1 MAIAEGTTLILAD
14 QFQGR
19 KLKKHLYIFQYY
31 TPPPQP
37 QKVGAGGREEIHIS
51 LNQECWFS

>member
-51 LNQECWFS
+51 LNQEC